1 MHSWWLRAGSVLALG
16 LMGVLGGC
24 DSTGPSP
31 GEATTERQAAA
42 DTLRPSPKDP
52 SAVPDSLKQV
62 APGGTLTMPIEAVA
76 NKPDSTGGN
85 GGVLRFDSVGV
96 ADTTLA
102 TVTNNDTE
110 AVLDAAGASGTVTVG
125 FRPAYGDFVSTEAG
139 SFSVTIQ
146 EGNQP
151 PTATDDSAMTTAGE
165 PVTTDVL
172 ANDSDPDGSLDPS
185 TVEVESGPSNGT
197 TTVNND
203 GTITYGPND
212 GFTGTDSYT
221 YSVADDAGVADTAE
235 VTIQVNEDNQ
245 PPTASAD
252 EDTTTAGEPVTTD
265 VLANDT
271 DPDGSLDPSTVE
283 VESAP
288 TTGTTT
294 ATDTGTVTYTPENG
308 FTGTDSYTYT
318 VADDDGAESNEATVT
333 IQVNEA
339 NQPPTATDDS
349 DMTDEDTETSDEAP
363 GVLGNDT
370 DPDGDDLSVSQV
382 NGSAGDVGTEITLDS
397 EALLTL
403 SADGGYTYDPNDA
416 FEDLGKGDTGSDSFT
431 YTASDGNEG
440 TDQATVTVTINGVND
455 APEITSGSSVETEE
469 NETSTGYEAVAAD
482 PDDDALTFSLSGGAD
497 RSDFDIDEQDG
508 TLKFASAPNFENPDD
523 KDSGNDYEAV
533 IQTADGGGGTDTTAV
548 TVTVVDSND
557 APDLTNKGLTVT
569 EMDSVA
575 IPTDSLSASD
585 EDQDD
590 GPSELTFTV
599 KEEPDYGQLYRGDA
613 ELSSED
619 TFTKQDL
626 LDEKVSYEHEASNVE
641 DDNFKFDLT
650 DDDGVGRTDQVFE
663 ITVEQP

>member
-1 MHSWWLRAGSVLALG
+1 
-16 LMGVLGGC
+16 
-24 DSTGPSP
+24 
-31 GEATTERQAAA
+31 
-42 DTLRPSPKDP
+42 
-52 SAVPDSLKQV
+52 
-62 APGGTLTMPIEAVA
+62 
-76 NKPDSTGGN
+76 
-85 GGVLRFDSVGV
+85 
-96 ADTTLA
+96 
-102 TVTNNDTE
+102 
-110 AVLDAAGASGTVTVG
+110 
-125 FRPAYGDFVSTEAG
+125 
-139 SFSVTIQ
+139 
-146 EGNQP
+146 
-151 PTATDDSAMTTAGE
+151 MTTAGE

-172 ANDSDPDGSLDPS
+172 A
-185 TVEVESGPSNGT
+185 
-197 TTVNND
+197 
-203 GTITYGPND
+203 
-212 GFTGTDSYT
+212 
-221 YSVADDAGVADTAE
+221 
-235 VTIQVNEDNQ
+235 
-245 PPTASAD
+245 
-252 EDTTTAGEPVTTD
+252 
-265 VLANDT
+265 
-271 DPDGSLDPSTVE
+271 
-283 VESAP
+283 
-288 TTGTTT
+288 
-294 ATDTGTVTYTPENG
+294 
-308 FTGTDSYTYT
+308 
-318 VADDDGAESNEATVT
+318 
-333 IQVNEA
+333 
-339 NQPPTATDDS
+339 
-349 DMTDEDTETSDEAP
+349 
-363 GVLGNDT
+363 NDT

-403 SADGGYTYDPNDA
+403 SADGSYTYDPNDA

-533 IQTADGGGGTDTTAV
+533 IQAADGGGGTDTTAV